1 MNSGAAG
8 FAGAPVTK
16 FVLATSISSSVI
28 VQAAHGFHRPPPA
41 YLHFFTQSF
50 VFRHPG
56 ELACGT
62 LLLYYFRLFERQR
75 GSAKHGACTA
85 STLAI
90 SYALQTTVSA
100 ALSTVLPSGP
110 YGWIF
115 ANFIPFTLEVPPA
128 QRFTLF
134 GVPMT
139 DKAFVYLAGIQLL
152 ASHSWRS
159 ALAGGCG
166 LLAGLAYQY
175 NFLGLKRMKV
185 PKPVMKWC
193 SWAFGG
199 LLGTSHPRRQVLRPP
214 QAGSGSRAAGPSQAR
229 QASAPALPAASPDAI
244 QQLVAM
250 GFDPIRAGAAL
261 QQSHNDVQAALTYLL

>member
-1 MNSGAAG
+1 MNAGAAG

-28 VQAAHGFHRPPPA
+28 VQAAHGFHRRPPA

-90 SYALQTTVSA
+90 SYALQTAVSA
-100 ALSTVLPSGP
+100 ALSTVLPPGP

-115 ANFIPFTLEVPPA
+115 ANFVPFTLDVPPA
-128 QRFTLF
+128 QRFTIF

-139 DKAFVYLAGIQLL
+139 DKARHPCSLSKPHLEVCVSVGKLAGSNFNLRLL
-152 ASHSWRS
+152 T
-159 ALAGGCG
+159 CG
-166 LLAGLAYQY
+166 NA
-175 NFLGLKRMKV
+175 
-185 PKPVMKWC
+185 
-193 SWAFGG
+193 
-199 LLGTSHPRRQVLRPP
+199 T
-214 QAGSGSRAAGPSQAR
+214 
-229 QASAPALPAASPDAI
+229 
-244 QQLVAM
+244 
-250 GFDPIRAGAAL
+250 
-261 QQSHNDVQAALTYLL
+261 